1 MLPQTLLDYF
11 LHVDEA
17 ILIDDDEFGVDVS
30 LANYLRLSCI
40 T

>member
-1 MLPQTLLDYF
+1 MLPQALLDYF
-11 LHVDEA
+11 LHVDETNPENE
-17 ILIDDDEFGVDVS
+17 DDPDVDDS